1 MMRTS
6 LCMAAIAL
14 LCSTSAIAQTT
25 GGSGSGSTG
34 AGAAGAGMGSPG
46 TTPDTTTPRPGETGS
61 MGQSGSGTMGGQSGS
76 GTMGGTQPQDPA
88 GTGSMGTGS
97 MGTGSMGTDSTGTG
111 STDMGTGSTDQDS
124 MRQESTTGQSAMESS
139 SGQNQN
145 FTAFDQNQDGT
156 LDRTEFARALQVR
169 GAAPAA
175 GGESGMP
182 SRQTMRGDRAISP
195 LNQSSIEFQRADT
208 NGDGKIS
215 QEEFSSFSPQ

>member
-34 AGAAGAGMGSPG
+34 SGAAGAGMSSGTSAQQPGGGS
-46 TTPDTTTPRPGETGS
+46 GS
-61 MGQSGSGTMGGQSGS
+61 MGQSGSAGQSGS
-76 GTMGGTQPQDPA
+76 MGGTTGSGSMGQDPQGSTGTGST

-97 MGTGSMGTDSTGTG
+97 TGQEAMGGSAGQGMDQG
-111 STDMGTGSTDQDS
+111 SAA
-124 MRQESTTGQSAMESS
+124 GQSAMGGA

-145 FTAFDQNQDGT
+145 FTAFDQNQDGS
-156 LDRTEFARALQVR
+156 LDRTEFARALQVQ
-169 GAAPAA
+169 GSAPAA
-175 GGESGMP
+175 GGEAGTP
-182 SRQTMRGDRAISP
+182 SRQAVRGDRAISP
-195 LNQSSIEFQRADT
+195 LNQSSIDFQRADT

-215 QEEFSSFSPQ
+215 QEEFSGFSPQK